1 MVKVESGLFSEL
13 RGTLQKS
20 RTTFQTRKSGIVAE
34 KKPIPP
40 PDPRGRRECIR
51 WIYRYLCDKWN
62 TLTPEQKEQYS
73 ETAEKHNITLF
84 NAFLKE
90 ELTPRLWK
98 CKLAKLNGQVLY
110 LPLVEGEGNV
120 AKDFSGFNNN
130 GTIYG
135 ATWEKLTNGVNVLYF
150 DGVDDYVNC
159 GTDASLRPRKISVEI
174 LTNHYSVTPSMEVI
188 SQDDVFKTN
197 KGWNLKIVDGGLYW
211 QIGNGSTRYT
221 VSTTISAN
229 KWYHI
234 VALYDPD
241 LQEDNLK
248 LYINSELKSTYT
260 ITSEISYD
268 PTKAV
273 GIGGLRIGKYNG
285 IVAIAIVYNRALS
298 DSEISD
304 HYELTKPYFK

>member
-1 MVKVESGLFSEL
+1 MVKVESGLFNRLS
-13 RGTLQKS
+13 GTLEKS
-20 RTTFQTRKSGIVAE
+20 RTTFQTRKTGIVAE

-40 PDPRGRRECIR
+40 PDPRGRRECVR

-62 TLTPEQKEQYS
+62 TLSEQEKEQYS
-73 ETAEKHNITLF
+73 ETAERHNITLF

-98 CKLAKLNGQVLY
+98 CKLSKIDGQVLY
-110 LPLVEGEGNV
+110 LAMVEGEGNV
-120 AKDFSGFNNN
+120 AKDFSGFNND
-130 GTIYG
+130 GIIYG